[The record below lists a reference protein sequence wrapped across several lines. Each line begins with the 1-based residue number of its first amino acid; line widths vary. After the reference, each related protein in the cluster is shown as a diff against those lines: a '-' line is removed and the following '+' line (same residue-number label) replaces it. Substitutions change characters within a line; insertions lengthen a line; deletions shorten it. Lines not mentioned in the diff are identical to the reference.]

1 MGLVPYLN
9 AVHLDADGNLLI
21 DARDT
26 WTTYKVNRFT
36 GHVIWRLGGKASSF
50 TLGAGPGQVLDNAN
64 EIFAWQHDPEALGN
78 GLYTFFDNESAGSS
92 LTPRSQRE

>member
-64 EIFAWQHDPEALGN
+64 EIFAWQPILKR
-78 GLYTFFDNESAGSS
+78 SATASTRSS
-92 LTPRSQRE
+92 TTSRPAHL